1 MYYIGVDYHKK
12 YSYVVVKDREG
23 QVKRRG
29 KVNNTKEEFQQLLE
43 PYHSGKAVLEA
54 TRNWGLIY
62 DWLDDILDDVALAH
76 PLKVRTIAEARI
88 KTDKISA
95 DILCDLLRS
104 NLLPEAYVPNKET
117 REAKNILRQRM
128 FFVRIQTMV
137 KNRIYTILDRHPEIA
152 SQAPDVSDL
161 FGVSG
166 MKWLRQAVLPGQD
179 NELLAS
185 ELELLEVLRRKISG
199 SNGMVKDLAKG
210 DKRVKL
216 LRSIPGIGPFFS
228 VLVAK
233 EIEDISRFRGEKKL
247 CAYAGLVPSTYAS
260 GGKVFHGRIT
270 KLGNKWLR
278 WAFIEA
284 VQPAIKSDA
293 DLFTYYQRLKMK
305 KGSNAAKV
313 ATARRLLT
321 IVYRVLSQERFYERK
336 NRRQIKRLAPA
347 ALVTS

>member
-1 MYYIGVDYHKK
+1 
-12 YSYVVVKDREG
+12 VVKDKEG
-23 QVKRRG
+23 KVERRG
-29 KVNNTKEEFQQLLE
+29 TVNNTEEEFRQLLK

-54 TRNWGLIY
+54 TRNWGLVY
-62 DWLDDILDDVALAH
+62 DWLEEILDDVALAH
-76 PLKVRTIAEARI
+76 PLKVRAIAEARI

-128 FFVRIQTMV
+128 FFVRVQTMV
-137 KNRIYTILDRHPEIA
+137 KNRIYTILDRHPEIV

-161 FGVSG
+161 FGASG
-166 MKWLRQAVLPGQD
+166 MEWLRQAALPGPD
-179 NELLAS
+179 DRLLNS
-185 ELELLEVLRRKISG
+185 ELGLLEILKQKISQ
-199 SNGMVKDLAKG
+199 SNGMVKELARG

-216 LRSIPGIGPFFS
+216 LRSIPGLGPFFS

-233 EIEDISRFRGEKKL
+233 EIDDISRFSDEKKL

-270 KLGNKWLR
+270 KTGNKWLR
-278 WAFIEA
+278 WAFVEA
-284 VQPAIKSDA
+284 VQPAISCDA
-293 DLFTYYQRLKMK
+293 DLFAYYQRLKVK
-305 KGSNAAKV
+305 KGANAAKA

-321 IVYRVLSQERFYERK
+321 IVYRVLSQERLYERR
-336 NRRQIKRLAPA
+336 NRRAIKRLAPA